1 MSVAEIKEQ
10 VAQMTEDEQLEIVA
24 WIQFLMQQNDPAFL
38 PQIRR
43 EMAEMEA
50 GKVVKQAEV
59 ERLHRELLAQGR

>member
-10 VAQMTEDEQLEIVA
+10 VSQLTEDEQLEIVA
-24 WIQFLMQQNDPAFL
+24 WIQFLIQQNDPEFL

-43 EMAEMEA
+43 EIADMEA
-50 GKVVKQAEV
+50 GKTVKQVEV